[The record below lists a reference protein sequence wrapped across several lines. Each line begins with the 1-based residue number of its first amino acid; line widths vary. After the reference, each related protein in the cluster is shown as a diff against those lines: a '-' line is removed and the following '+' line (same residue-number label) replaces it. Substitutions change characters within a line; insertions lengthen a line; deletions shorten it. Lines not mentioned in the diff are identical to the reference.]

1 MKKASPRE
9 FKKTAVFTAKALI
22 VLATITAFGY
32 VIFDF
37 YGVSLFYFR
46 GNVLLLLF
54 YAFLFLVFAS
64 VYNCFKVGAL
74 PLKELVFSYALTV
87 FVTNFAAYC
96 VLSLLARKML
106 DFWPLVLLSVSQI
119 FLCSALFWMADD
131 IYFKLYPARNA
142 VFIQGINK
150 SDTAIIKKF
159 NRPKR
164 HRFVALVCSESE
176 GYEEITKK
184 INAYPCVVLGEIDFH
199 LRLRLLDYCFEH
211 GKRLYLMP
219 AMQDIMVHLA
229 HDIFI
234 GDSATLL
241 LKNRGLTIE
250 QRLMKR
256 VVDILFAGTGLIVLS
271 PLLLIVAA
279 AIKLEDGGKVLY
291 KQKRLT
297 KDGKVFTI
305 VKFRSMFEDAERF
318 GGARLAKK
326 NDERITRVGKIIRM
340 LRIDELPQ
348 LWNVL
353 KGEMS
358 VVGPRPERPEIFHK
372 TEKEFPQF
380 RYRLKVKAGL
390 TGYAQ
395 IYGKYNTTFEDK
407 VKMDLIYIEH
417 CSLML
422 DVKLM
427 LSTLKV
433 LFTREST
440 EGLSENR

>member
-22 VLATITAFGY
+22 VLATVTAFGY

-37 YGVSLFYFR
+37 YSVSLFYFR

-64 VYNCFKVGAL
+64 VYNCFKVGAF
-74 PLKELVFSYALTV
+74 PLKELIFSYALAV

-106 DFWPLVLLSVSQI
+106 DFWPLVFLSVAQV

-131 IYFKLYPARNA
+131 IYFRLYPARNA
-142 VFIQGINK
+142 VLICGKNK
-150 SDTAIIKKF
+150 SDADIIKKF
-159 NRPKR
+159 NRPKK
-164 HRFVALVCSESE
+164 HRFVSLVCSESE
-176 GYEEITKK
+176 GYEALTEK
-184 INAYPCVVLGEIDFH
+184 IDAYPCVVLGEIDFP

-211 GKRLYLMP
+211 DKRLYLMP

-229 HDIFI
+229 YDIFI

-250 QRLMKR
+250 QRFMKR
-256 VVDILFAGTGLIVLS
+256 AVDLLIAGAGLIVLS

-279 AIKLEDGGKVLY
+279 AVKMEDGGKILY

-297 KDGKVFTI
+297 KDGEVFTM
-305 VKFRSMFEDAERF
+305 VKFRSMREDAERM
-318 GGARLAKK
+318 GGPRLAKK
-326 NDERITRVGKIIRM
+326 NDERVTHVGKIIRM

-358 VVGPRPERPEIFHK
+358 VVGPRPERPEIF
-372 TEKEFPQF
+372 EKAAKELPQF

-417 CSLML
+417 CSLIL

-433 LFTREST
+433 LFVREST
-440 EGLSENR
+440 EGVNENR